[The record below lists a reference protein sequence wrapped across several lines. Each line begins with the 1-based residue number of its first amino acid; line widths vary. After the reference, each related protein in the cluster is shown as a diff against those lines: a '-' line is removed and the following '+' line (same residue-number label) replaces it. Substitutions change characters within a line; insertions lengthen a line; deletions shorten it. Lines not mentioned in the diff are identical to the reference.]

1 MRVAGAALLVL
12 TGLTVTSLALASPPS
27 WSNSAHSRDLGRDLG
42 RDSGQYR
49 DDSRYG
55 DDGYDYA
62 AVTRVEPVVRQ
73 VRVDTPRRECYDE
86 TQTVESR
93 PHISD
98 PGVGGRTLLGGIIG
112 GVIGHQFGSGS
123 GRDAATVAGTVIGAS
138 VGYDS
143 ASRAYGGSEERVVQR
158 CSVRYDQ
165 QYEERIDGYRVTY
178 EYNGREYT
186 TRLPYDPGKKIRVRV
201 AVAPAE

>member
-1 MRVAGAALLVL
+1 MRVAGTLIVL
-12 TGLTVTSLALASPPS
+12 TGLTMTSLAMASPPS
-27 WSNSAHSRDLGRDLG
+27 WSNASHSRDDQG
-42 RDSGQYR
+42 SSYR
-49 DDSRYG
+49 DQ

-62 AVTRVEPVVRQ
+62 PVTHVEPVVRQ
-73 VRVDTPRRECYDE
+73 VRVDTPRRECWDE

-98 PGVGGRTLLGGIIG
+98 PAVGGRTLIGAIIG
-112 GVIGHQFGSGS
+112 GVVGHQFGSGS
-123 GRDAATVAGTVIGAS
+123 GRDAATIAGTVIGAH

-186 TRLPYDPGKKIRVRV
+186 TRLPYDPGRKIRVRV

>member
-1 MRVAGAALLVL
+1 MRVAGAALIVL
-12 TGLTVTSLALASPPS
+12 TGLTMASLALAAPPP
-27 WSNSAHSRDLGRDLG
+27 WSNASHSRD
-42 RDSGQYR
+42 
-49 DDSRYG
+49 SR

-62 AVTRVEPVVRQ
+62 PVTRVEPVVRQ
-73 VRVDTPRRECYDE
+73 VRVDNPRRECWDE
-86 TQTVESR
+86 TRTVESS

-98 PGVGGRTLLGGIIG
+98 PNVGGRTLLGGIIG
-112 GVIGHQFGSGS
+112 GVIGHQFGSGR

-143 ASRAYGGSEERVVQR
+143 ASRQYGDTEERVVQR

-186 TRLPYDPGKKIRVRV
+186 TRLPYDPGKQIRVRV